1 MAPYFKKSFHEELS
15 VENQEDVYTP
25 AEVRQNIK
33 TMLKFA
39 TDKKMPRSL
48 VSSLQHEL
56 IVNGTKVGVYEES
69 VFREYMQN
77 PLYNM
82 GS

>member
-1 MAPYFKKSFHEELS
+1 
-15 VENQEDVYTP
+15 
-25 AEVRQNIK
+25 
-33 TMLKFA
+33 MLKFA

-56 IVNGTKVGVYEES
+56 IINGTKVGVYEES
-69 VFREYMQN
+69 IFREYMQN